1 MNNNEKYNINF
12 RLLINEK
19 IIIYILILNGFII
32 ILSFMI
38 LHFLS
43 FPTIPLIC
51 CIINIVTISIM
62 INYFILTKSKLL
74 LNKYINIL
82 QDDLIDEIEEFQT
95 IMK

>member
-1 MNNNEKYNINF
+1 MNNNEKYDINF

-32 ILSFMI
+32 ILSFII

-43 FPTIPLIC
+43 FPAIPFIC
-51 CIINIVTISIM
+51 FIINIVTISIM

-74 LNKYINIL
+74 LSKYINIL

>member
-32 ILSFMI
+32 ILSFII

-43 FPTIPLIC
+43 FPAIPLIC
-51 CIINIVTISIM
+51 FIINIVTISIM

-74 LNKYINIL
+74 LSKNINIL
-82 QDDLIDEIEEFQT
+82 HNDVIDEIEEFQT